1 MTDSSE
7 VTLSRIASAA
17 IGVGML
23 VASVF
28 FVWQGVPQQF
38 ASSLPG
44 DTPAQEPLAVQAS
57 PPDQRVVCPGPVL
70 TYVAQE
76 TTPRG
81 FSEPEPDVLGS
92 EYVSVE
98 LGTDEFLR
106 EFAGEDAKTAPAPT
120 YLEQP
125 AAAGFLNATS
135 ASEIN
140 SVFAWGLVAQ
150 SCHAP
155 VSEGWLVGGSTTT
168 GRQGVV
174 SLANPGSVPA
184 TVDLELYGSSGEI
197 SAPGA
202 RGILIQ
208 PGERRVFSLA
218 GLAPGESA
226 PVIRMVSAG
235 TPVSMTLH
243 TSLIRGLDPDGMD
256 LVGVQ
261 DAPSAARY
269 LPGLY
274 VDSEAALERVSALE
288 GYDDVGPVLRLLAP
302 GEDADVVVTI
312 VRPGRGDVVT
322 EVSLDAGR
330 VFDVALDEL
339 GEGHAGVVID
349 SSTPVVAG
357 IRHTSIGD
365 PRTDLAWVSSAPTLE
380 DVGSVVIPGGV
391 DATVH
396 VLSQSDE
403 SATVRFAR
411 VSADGADVLGS
422 GTIEVDSHAVEIR
435 GLGGAGG
442 NYLFETDQP
451 VSIAV
456 VLREA
461 GQLANLVATP
471 PPPELPTVDIYAR

>member
-1 MTDSSE
+1 MTDTSD

-17 IGVGML
+17 IGVGLL

-38 ASSLPG
+38 AASLPG
-44 DTPAQEPLAVQAS
+44 ETPSQTPLTVQAA
-57 PPDQRVVCPGPVL
+57 PPDQKIVCPGPVL

-81 FSEPEPDVLGS
+81 FSEPTPSVLGS
-92 EYVSVE
+92 SYITTE
-98 LGTDEFLR
+98 LDSEEFLQ
-106 EFAGEDAKTAPAPT
+106 EFAGEDAKTAPPPV
-120 YLEQP
+120 YLQQS
-125 AAAGFLNATS
+125 AADGFLNATS
-135 ASEIN
+135 VSEVN
-140 SVFAWGLVAQ
+140 SVFAWGLSAQ
-150 SCHAP
+150 SCQAP

-168 GRQGVV
+168 GRQGVL
-174 SLANPGSVPA
+174 SLANPGAVPA
-184 TVDLELYGSSGEI
+184 TVDLELYGESGEI

-202 RGILIQ
+202 KGILIQ

-218 GLAPGESA
+218 GLAPGEQS

-235 TPVSMTLH
+235 TPVTMVLH

-261 DAPSAARY
+261 GVPTTERY

-274 VDSEAALERVSALE
+274 LESEAALERVSALE

-302 GEDADVVVTI
+302 EEDAEVVVTI
-312 VRPGRGDVVT
+312 VRPGLGDLVND
-322 EVSLDAGR
+322 VSLDAGR

-339 GEGHAGVVID
+339 GEGHAGVMIQ

-365 PRTDLAWVSSAPTLE
+365 PRTDLSWVSSAPTIT
-380 DVGSVVIPGGV
+380 DVGSLVIPSGV
-391 DATVH
+391 DATLH
-396 VLSQSDE
+396 VLSHSDQT
-403 SATVRFAR
+403 ATVRFAR
-411 VSADGADVLGS
+411 VSDDGQDALGS
-422 GTIEVDSHAVEIR
+422 GSLEVDDFGVEVR
-435 GLGGAGG
+435 GLGGGGG

-451 VSIAV
+451 VSVAV

-461 GQLANLVATP
+461 GQLANLIAVP
-471 PPPELPTVDIYAR
+471 PPPELPTVEIYAR

>member
-44 DTPAQEPLAVQAS
+44 DTPAQEGTRRPGVSSGSAGGVSGTGAHVCGAGDNAARFFGTRTGRLGLGVCVGGAWHRRVLAGIC
-57 PPDQRVVCPGPVL
+57 R
-70 TYVAQE
+70 
-76 TTPRG
+76 RR
-81 FSEPEPDVLGS
+81 
-92 EYVSVE
+92 
-98 LGTDEFLR
+98 R
-106 EFAGEDAKTAPAPT
+106 EKTAPAPT

-125 AAAGFLNATS
+125 AAAGFLKATS
-135 ASEIN
+135 MSEIN

-150 SCHAP
+150 SCQAP

-218 GLAPGESA
+218 GLAPGESS

-256 LVGVQ
+256 LVGLQ
-261 DAPSAARY
+261 DAPSVARY

-288 GYDDVGPVLRLLAP
+288 GYDDVGPVLAP
-302 GEDADVVVTI
+302 A
-312 VRPGRGDVVT
+312 RPRRGGRRG
-322 EVSLDAGR
+322 
-330 VFDVALDEL
+330 
-339 GEGHAGVVID
+339 GHD
-349 SSTPVVAG
+349 CST
-357 IRHTSIGD
+357 
-365 PRTDLAWVSSAPTLE
+365 RT
-380 DVGSVVIPGGV
+380 
-391 DATVH
+391 
-396 VLSQSDE
+396 
-403 SATVRFAR
+403 R
-411 VSADGADVLGS
+411 
-422 GTIEVDSHAVEIR
+422 
-435 GLGGAGG
+435 
-442 NYLFETDQP
+442 
-451 VSIAV
+451 
-456 VLREA
+456 
-461 GQLANLVATP
+461 
-471 PPPELPTVDIYAR
+471 